1 MSGVIFLSQRIP
13 EQVVEDVRNNVNIV
27 DIIGQYVQLSKSG
40 KNLFGLCPFHE
51 EKTPSFSVAEEKQI
65 FHCFSCHRGGNV
77 FKFIMEIENINF
89 PEAVLK
95 VAELG
100 NVQVDEKISQEFDST
115 QSESSK
121 SIRLKKI
128 HADAAQL
135 YHHILINTE
144 IGEEAL
150 NYLHERGLSDDII
163 NDFNLGYAPDRP
175 ILEAFFKERMVDQ
188 ELLRMS
194 GLFVERGDGTLNDRF
209 RNRVLFPIRDAQG
222 ATIAFSGRLLQK
234 NDKLPKYLNSPETE
248 LFNKRKILF
257 NFDKAKSEIRKKHFG
272 ILFEG
277 FMDVLAA
284 YRSGVKNGIAS
295 MGTSLTN
302 EQIYLLERT
311 TDELFLCY
319 DGDKPG
325 QNATARALE
334 LLEPI
339 TKLKLGVIRIP
350 EKLDPD
356 EYVKKYGE
364 NAFEKLAL
372 TSHET
377 KLAFYMRY
385 FQAERNLANEEDQLA
400 YISDVMQKLAG
411 VESPVEQ
418 DLYLNQ
424 IANRFSLEKDSLK
437 LQLLEFIN
445 KTKSKHQVNS
455 ARKENLYYLSRSSTD
470 NFPKYSKAE
479 RAERLLVYRLLHD
492 PNIRIRMKNYPDF
505 SFIHEEYQ
513 MIYILSE
520 GYFNAYP
527 EYETARFLDFIDKE
541 KIRQIVV
548 SLELQNL
555 SKESSDEEFEDC
567 INVIGRQSP
576 LEQQINNLKQ
586 QITDAKKLN
595 NIERVTF
602 LTIELI
608 KLLQQQQ
615 NDKSA
620 SL

>member
-1 MSGVIFLSQRIP
+1 
-13 EQVVEDVRNNVNIV
+13 
-27 DIIGQYVQLSKSG
+27 
-40 KNLFGLCPFHE
+40 
-51 EKTPSFSVAEEKQI
+51 
-65 FHCFSCHRGGNV
+65 
-77 FKFIMEIENINF
+77 
-89 PEAVLK
+89 
-95 VAELG
+95 
-100 NVQVDEKISQEFDST
+100 
-115 QSESSK
+115 
-121 SIRLKKI
+121 
-128 HADAAQL
+128 
-135 YHHILINTE
+135 
-144 IGEEAL
+144 
-150 NYLHERGLSDDII
+150 
-163 NDFNLGYAPDRP
+163 
-175 ILEAFFKERMVDQ
+175 
-188 ELLRMS
+188 
-194 GLFVERGDGTLNDRF
+194 
-209 RNRVLFPIRDAQG
+209 
-222 ATIAFSGRLLQK
+222 
-234 NDKLPKYLNSPETE
+234 
-248 LFNKRKILF
+248 
-257 NFDKAKSEIRKKHFG
+257 
-272 ILFEG
+272 
-277 FMDVLAA
+277 
-284 YRSGVKNGIAS
+284 
-295 MGTSLTN
+295 
-302 EQIYLLERT
+302 
-311 TDELFLCY
+311 
-319 DGDKPG
+319 
-325 QNATARALE
+325 
-334 LLEPI
+334 
-339 TKLKLGVIRIP
+339 
-350 EKLDPD
+350 
-356 EYVKKYGE
+356 
-364 NAFEKLAL
+364 
-372 TSHET
+372 
-377 KLAFYMRY
+377 MRY

-567 INVIGRQSP
+567 INVIGKQSP